1 MNLDHLTYFK
11 TLVELGSRSET
22 AERLSITPSTLSLAL
37 SKLEQEVG
45 VPLIQKKR
53 GSVELTSEGEA
64 FYEYVETSLRFLNN
78 GLKLLQEKR
87 GGGVQSEIVIGAVF
101 SVQSK
106 DWSRIINQ
114 FRLKTHGDVLVRVV
128 QSSTP
133 SLIEDIKKGSVD
145 VAFAG
150 TMGKDKE
157 VRFDLCWS
165 QEAVLVVNRLHPLAA
180 YDEISLDDLSDQH
193 LISYNL
199 TGPLGAELTNLVK
212 DCDLAIDCLYSD
224 EITLASMVVGNPD
237 MMAIACR
244 SWLLDS
250 FDQDIKL
257 VRIKE
262 APEAFHQMYLCSS
275 ALMRHSKTVDEF
287 IDIVL
292 DYCSKSLE

>member
-1 MNLDHLTYFK
+1 M
-11 TLVELGSRSET
+11 
-22 AERLSITPSTLSLAL
+22 
-37 SKLEQEVG
+37 
-45 VPLIQKKR
+45 
-53 GSVELTSEGEA
+53 
-64 FYEYVETSLRFLNN
+64 
-78 GLKLLQEKR
+78 
-87 GGGVQSEIVIGAVF
+87 
-101 SVQSK
+101 
-106 DWSRIINQ
+106 
-114 FRLKTHGDVLVRVV
+114 
-128 QSSTP
+128 
-133 SLIEDIKKGSVD
+133 
-145 VAFAG
+145 AFAG
-150 TMGKDKE
+150 TMGEDKE
-157 VRFDLCWS
+157 VRFDPCWS
-165 QEAVLVVNRLHPLAA
+165 QKAVLVVNRLHPLAT

-212 DCDLAIDCLYSD
+212 DYDLAIDCFYSD

-275 ALMRHSKTVDEF
+275 ALMSHSKTVDEF